1 MKRSRLFKISSIK
14 LELIVPLIS
23 AFLVATTI
31 ITSIVLYHSKKM
43 IEEVMLQLKNQMVS
57 IVEMSLDSKLS
68 KAIQLS
74 QINYDFYNN
83 ELLLVTDIS
92 KRERYFSS
100 IIKNFDDV
108 AMTYIGLENGEFYG
122 ARRNLDNTFNIVRN
136 NQRTNGNSEYYEIN
150 NYGEGTKLVQVF
162 KKFDPRVRPWYL
174 GALRKGDITFSTIYS
189 HFVFKEPTITASMPI
204 YKNEKLIGVVGVD
217 FLLTWLGKI
226 LRELPI
232 GEHGEV
238 FILDENER
246 LVATTVNEEIFKV
259 ENGLSENINASES
272 KNFLTKS
279 AVSSL
284 KNKSGKKYQ
293 EIKINNKN
301 YLLAKEKISFYNI
314 DWDIFIV
321 ILTDDFLGE
330 SKIIFLQTLMS
341 VSIVSLLF
349 MMIMLIV
356 IKHIVNPILKLNE
369 GAKSLASGV
378 YEEVPLITD
387 KNELYELTKNFNLMG
402 NKLTNLLEHL
412 SQEVKLRTMELEEK
426 NEILNRLSYIDE
438 LMQIPNRRK
447 FDEYG
452 SEVLDL
458 VSRNGRS
465 VGIMM
470 MDIDDF
476 KKYNDTYGHISGDSC
491 LKKIGEVLKECVQR
505 KTDLIA
511 RYGGEEIAV
520 IIQETSLENIL
531 VIAEKIR
538 ISIENL
544 NIEHKNS
551 RFGKVTISIGIV
563 YGEIKASQNL
573 DDVVQLADEMLYKA
587 KKNGKN
593 RYELLEIKK

>member
-43 IEEVMLQLKNQMVS
+43 IEEVMSQLKNQMVS

-100 IIKNFDDV
+100 MIKNFDDV

-136 NQRTNGNSEYYEIN
+136 NQGTNGNSEYYEIN

-587 KKNGKN
+587 KRNGKN

>member
-1 MKRSRLFKISSIK
+1 MKKSRLFKISSIK
-14 LELIVPLIS
+14 LELIVPLIL
-23 AFLVATTI
+23 AFLVATI
-31 ITSIVLYHSKKM
+31 VITSIVLYHSKKM
-43 IEEVMLQLKNQMVS
+43 IEEVMSQLKNQMVS
-57 IVEMSLDSKLS
+57 IVELSLDSKLS

-74 QINYDFYNN
+74 QINYDFFNN

-92 KRERYFSS
+92 KRERYFSGM
-100 IIKNFDDV
+100 IKNFDDV

-122 ARRNLDNTFNIVRN
+122 ARRNLNNTFNIVRN
-136 NQRTNGNSEYYEIN
+136 NKGTNGNSEYYEIN
-150 NYGEGTKLVQVF
+150 NYGEGTKLTQVF

-174 GALRKGDITFSTIYS
+174 GALRNGDITFSTIYS

-204 YKNEKLIGVVGVD
+204 YKDEKLIGVVGVD

-246 LVATTVNEEIFKV
+246 LVATTVDEEIFKI

-279 AVSSL
+279 AVTSL
-284 KNKSGKKYQ
+284 KNNNSKKYQ

-349 MMIMLIV
+349 MMITLMV

-369 GAKSLASGV
+369 SAKSLASGV
-378 YEEVPLITD
+378 YAEVPLITD

-426 NEILNRLSYIDE
+426 NEILNKLSYIDE

-458 VSRNGRS
+458 VSRNGRP

-476 KKYNDTYGHISGDSC
+476 KKYNDTYGHIAGDTC

-531 VIAEKIR
+531 IIAEKIR
-538 ISIENL
+538 ASIENL

-551 RFGKVTISIGIV
+551 RFEKVTISIGVV
-563 YGEIKASQNL
+563 YGEINPNQSL
-573 DDVVQLADEMLYKA
+573 DSVVQLADEMLYKA